1 MSVLPAFAA
10 GIIGLPAHMNLVAT
24 GWNVALFEYLHAS
37 DASPRWLIASAAVL
51 AEAPLYAA
59 LALAAWTLLR
69 TRDRRGALQL
79 ASGTFL
85 ALVIEA
91 AISRWAF
98 HPRPFAAG
106 MGHAWMM
113 HAANNSMPSTHVTLA
128 WVAAL
133 VLFTRRRP
141 ATGTILVILGA
152 VLAWARIYVGIHW
165 PADMLGAA
173 LSAVVCASI
182 GWTLGHVVAA
192 TAGSD

>member
-1 MSVLPAFAA
+1 MSVFPAFAA
-10 GIIGLPAHMNLVAT
+10 GIIGLPTHMNLVAT

-79 ASGTFL
+79 ASAAVL
-85 ALVIEA
+85 ALVIV
-91 AISRWAF
+91 
-98 HPRPFAAG
+98 
-106 MGHAWMM
+106 
-113 HAANNSMPSTHVTLA
+113 HAANNSMPSTHVTLT

-133 VLFTRRRP
+133 VLFARSGR
-141 ATGTILVILGA
+141 AEGTILLVLGA
-152 VLAWARIYVGIHW
+152 ILAWARIYVGIHW

-182 GWTLGHVVAA
+182 GWAVGHVVADPVR
-192 TAGSD
+192 SS

>member
-1 MSVLPAFAA
+1 MSTFTAFAA
-10 GIIGLPAHMNLVAT
+10 STVGLPGHADLVT
-24 GWNVALFEYLHAS
+24 SGWNVKLFEYIHAS
-37 DASPRWLIASAAVL
+37 DASTRWLIATATVL
-51 AEAPLYAA
+51 AEAPLYVA

-69 TRDRRGALQL
+69 TRDRRGALEL
-79 ASGTFL
+79 ASATFL

-106 MGHAWMM
+106 MGHAWMV
-113 HAANNSMPSTHVTLA
+113 HAANNSMPSTHVTLT

-133 VLFTRRRP
+133 VLFARRHP
-141 ATGTILVILGA
+141 AMGTILVILGA

-173 LSAVVCASI
+173 LSAVVCAPI
-182 GWTLGHVVAA
+182 GWAIGHVVAEPVR
-192 TAGSD
+192 SS